1 MFKSFYSNNK
11 NKKNN
16 IMKDRLTVV
25 AAVFCVIFIGLCILF
40 LNYCKIQNELE
51 SQKYIKE
58 IAENSKTTVNKQIEG
73 DFQTLDGVAKMI
85 GGLEEVNYDTILPVL
100 KTINDD
106 NAFIRMGFVDKN
118 GITLSPA

>member
-1 MFKSFYSNNK
+1 
-11 NKKNN
+11 
-16 IMKDRLTVV
+16 MKDRLTVV

-58 IAENSKTTVNKQIEG
+58 IAENSKTTVNKQIED

-85 GGLEEVNYDTILPVL
+85 ADLKRLIMILFCLYL
-100 KTINDD
+100 K
-106 NAFIRMGFVDKN
+106 
-118 GITLSPA
+118 L

>member
-1 MFKSFYSNNK
+1 
-11 NKKNN
+11 
-16 IMKDRLTVV
+16 MKDRLTVV

-85 GGLEEVNYDTILPVL
+85 GGLEEVNYDTICLYL
-100 KTINDD
+100 K
-106 NAFIRMGFVDKN
+106 
-118 GITLSPA
+118 L

>member
-1 MFKSFYSNNK
+1 
-11 NKKNN
+11 
-16 IMKDRLTVV
+16 MKDRLTVV

-85 GGLEEVNYDTILPVL
+85 GGLEEINYDTILPVL

-118 GITLSPA
+118 GITMGVDIQTKDL